1 MWKIFLKKF
10 SDNFYLY
17 SKSSRNQS
25 IFSIIPKFYFEYI
38 IILIF
43 VLLVIFLQSQNLTN
57 DQIFTSLTLFSAA
70 SVRVMPCFTRIAAQ
84 IQSIIFYKP
93 TVETLFKEIK
103 DNSFELSLDKVLKSD
118 KDINVL
124 NFKSSINIQNLYF
137 NFPGKQIFENA
148 NVIFPK
154 KQNIGLIRQKR

>member
-1 MWKIFLKKF
+1 
-10 SDNFYLY
+10 
-17 SKSSRNQS
+17 
-25 IFSIIPKFYFEYI
+25 
-38 IILIF
+38 
-43 VLLVIFLQSQNLTN
+43 
-57 DQIFTSLTLFSAA
+57 
-70 SVRVMPCFTRIAAQ
+70 MPCFTRIAAQ

-148 NVIFPK
+148 NVIF
-154 KQNIGLIRQKR
+154 QKTKYWAY

>member
-1 MWKIFLKKF
+1 
-10 SDNFYLY
+10 
-17 SKSSRNQS
+17 
-25 IFSIIPKFYFEYI
+25 
-38 IILIF
+38 
-43 VLLVIFLQSQNLTN
+43 
-57 DQIFTSLTLFSAA
+57 
-70 SVRVMPCFTRIAAQ
+70 MPCFTRIAAQ

-154 KQNIGLIRQKR
+154 NKILGLLGKSGEGKTTFINLVCGLIKPQSGKITIDGKFDINQMDIKDKWLKKLVIFHKTYIY